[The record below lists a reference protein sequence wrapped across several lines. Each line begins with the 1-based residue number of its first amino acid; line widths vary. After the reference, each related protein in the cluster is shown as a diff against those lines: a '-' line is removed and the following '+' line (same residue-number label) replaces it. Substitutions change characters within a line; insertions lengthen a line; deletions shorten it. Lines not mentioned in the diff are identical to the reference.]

1 MPKKNKEY
9 DQNVIAALKAL
20 PVPLITYNGS
30 EVRFDVDKREET
42 IFEHIANKDH
52 HIHVKDI
59 AVIPSILLSKGSL
72 KNDRNGRKFRAY
84 IGKRGKNKERLKYLK
99 IVTELKKNKKE
110 SVVTI
115 YPVKNNDWKSTYILI
130 E

>member
-20 PVPLITYNGS
+20 PVPLKTYNGG

-59 AVIPSILLSKGSL
+59 VVIPSILLSKESL
-72 KNDRNGRKFRAY
+72 KNDRNGRKFRTY

-115 YPVKNNDWKSTYILI
+115 YPVKNNN
-130 E
+130 